1 MITNRKTV
9 VMKQSGNR
17 YVALCLEVGVVGI
30 GDTETEA
37 LRDLDEAAVMLIS
50 YLREEG
56 REYELADRKV
66 DPDRLRDFLWE
77 EAEEEEEEIETDVNL
92 MEVFTLVKKEA
103 KVASGFTFAVK

>member
-1 MITNRKTV
+1 M
-9 VMKQSGNR
+9 
-17 YVALCLEVGVVGI
+17 ALCLGVGVVGI

-37 LRDLDEAAVMLIS
+37 LHDLDEAAVMLIS

-77 EAEEEEEEIETDVNL
+77 EAEEEEIEGDRYAYFYPVNDYDYSY
-92 MEVFTLVKKEA
+92 F
-103 KVASGFTFAVK
+103 

>member
-1 MITNRKTV
+1 MLTNKKTV
-9 VMKQSGNR
+9 VMKKSGNR

-77 EAEEEEEEIETDVNL
+77 EAEEEEIETDVNL

-103 KVASGFTFAVK
+103 KVASGFTSAVK